1 VSEADDLLAAALED
15 RLTFERLV
23 CDLAARFVN
32 LEADRVDDEIRN
44 AQRLVVEALDLDRS
58 SLFEVSDARDTIVFT
73 HYWSRPG
80 LPPPPVVGSAAE
92 MFPASSAAILR
103 GELICFESVDDLPP
117 GADRDTIQR
126 FGTKSNVTVPLKVG
140 GAVVGA
146 LAFGTMRH
154 ERAWPPEIVNR
165 LVLLGQVFAG
175 ALARKRSDDEL
186 ARALDE
192 NTRLR
197 ERLVEENV
205 YLQHEVKVLHGYS
218 NVMGESAA
226 IARVLEKV
234 GQVAPTSSTVLLVGE
249 TGTGKELLATAIH
262 ERSPRRAR
270 AMVSVNCAAIPAAL
284 IESELFGHEKGAFT
298 GALARHAGRFELASG
313 STIFLDEIG
322 DLPLELQAKLLR
334 VLQNRQIERLGGSRL
349 MDVDVRVIA
358 ATNCDLE
365 LAVADGRFRD
375 DLYYRLNVFP
385 ITMPPLRDR
394 REDIPLLV
402 RTFVDEFST
411 AMGKAI
417 QSIARED
424 LAALQRY
431 DWPGNVRELRN
442 VIERSVIVSS
452 GPRLHVDVPRP
463 AISRPRS
470 GARLAD
476 VEREHL
482 QSVLEA
488 TGWRIRGTGGAAE
501 QLGLTPST
509 LESRMAKLHL
519 RRPRL

>member
-1 VSEADDLLAAALED
+1 M
-15 RLTFERLV
+15 
-23 CDLAARFVN
+23 
-32 LEADRVDDEIRN
+32 
-44 AQRLVVEALDLDRS
+44 
-58 SLFEVSDARDTIVFT
+58 VFS

-80 LPPPPVVGSAAE
+80 LPPPPAVGTPAE
-92 MFPASSAAILR
+92 AFPSSFAAILR
-103 GELICFESVDDLPP
+103 GELICFERVDEVPP
-117 GADRDTIQR
+117 GTDRDSILLL
-126 FGTKSNVTVPLKVG
+126 GTKSNVTVPLTVG

-175 ALARKRSDDEL
+175 ALARKRADVEL
-186 ARALDE
+186 AKALDE

-218 NVMGESAA
+218 HVMGESAA
-226 IARVLEKV
+226 IRRVLEQA

-262 ERSPRRAR
+262 EQSPRRGR
-270 AMVSVNCAAIPAAL
+270 AMVSVNGAAIPATL

-334 VLQNRQIERLGGSRL
+334 VLQTRQIERLGGSRL
-349 MDVDVRVIA
+349 LDVDVRVIA
-358 ATNCDLE
+358 ATNRDLE
-365 LAVADGRFRD
+365 QAVVDGKFRD

-394 REDIPLLV
+394 REDLPLLV
-402 RTFVDEFST
+402 RAFVDEFSA
-411 AMGKAI
+411 AMGKTI
-417 QSIARED
+417 HSIAKED
-424 LAALQRY
+424 LAALQQY

-442 VIERSVIVSS
+442 VIERSVIVSA
-452 GPRLHVDVPRP
+452 GPRLQVDVPRG
-463 AISRPRS
+463 AIGRTKS
-470 GARLAD
+470 GGSSPRLAD
-476 VEREHL
+476 VERDHL

-488 TGWRIRGTGGAAE
+488 TGWRIRGSGGAAE
-501 QLGLTPST
+501 QLGLKPST
-509 LESRMAKLHL
+509 LESRMTKLHL
-519 RRPRL
+519 RRPPRP